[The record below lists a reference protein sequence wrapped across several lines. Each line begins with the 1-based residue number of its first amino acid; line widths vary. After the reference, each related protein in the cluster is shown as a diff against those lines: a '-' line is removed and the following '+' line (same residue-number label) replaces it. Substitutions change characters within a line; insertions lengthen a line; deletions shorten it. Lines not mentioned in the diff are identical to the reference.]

1 MPVYT
6 VPYADGDLQFDLP
19 HGADVAAV
27 KLENILSAELQVP
40 PLAVGDAVRAV
51 IVFTDATRHSPDQWF
66 AEKIL
71 AALPLENITFLCAVG
86 MHRPST
92 HAEKVAK
99 LGAAIVGKYP
109 VVDHDPAQVV
119 TIGEIDG
126 IPVEVNRLLVEPG
139 TLIIATGVVEPH
151 QYAGYSGGA
160 KTAVIGCGG
169 ERTISLTHGP
179 AMLDRDGVR
188 LGAIENNPFQQFV
201 RRAGERIGV
210 SQIANAVMPAGNR
223 IAAAAV
229 GDLRVFDEL
238 VLQARKLVE
247 TPVPNAPYDVVIAG
261 VGAPKDANLYQASRA
276 ATYIGLS
283 HTPVV
288 RQGGV
293 IIVPARMPD
302 GAGEGTGERN
312 FFAILRQFGPTTT
325 LIHHLRQHGCQP
337 GEQRAYM
344 IAQLVEKYHCI
355 FVGAKDPS
363 VVTEAGLLHAATPEE
378 AFRMAAE
385 RCGTMRPK
393 TLVVPHALNTLP
405 VTSILVQNSR
415 IAE

>member
-1 MPVYT
+1 MWEEGIVPVYT
-6 VPYADGDLQFDLP
+6 VPYADSDLPFDLP

-27 KLENILSAELQVP
+27 KLENIPSAALQVP

-99 LGAAIVGKYP
+99 LGAAIIGKYP
-109 VVDHDPAQVV
+109 VIDHDPAQVV

-201 RRAGERIGV
+201 RRAGEKIGV
-210 SQIANAVMPAGNR
+210 NQIANAVMPAGNR

-238 VLQARKLVE
+238 VIQARKLVE

-283 HTPVV
+283 HTPVI

-312 FFAILRQFGPTTT
+312 FFAILRKFGPTTT

-355 FVGAKDPS
+355 FVGAENPS

-385 RCGTMRPK
+385 RCGAMRPK

-405 VTSILVQNSR
+405 VTSIQV
-415 IAE
+415 